1 LYEVA
6 YLIWLQGGR
15 VRVWILCAYLTTSAI
30 FTLVVFLILT
40 LARSEDRDYME
51 TTLMHEQN
59 GHLREDV
66 FADSVGA
73 SGGFP
78 PFF

>member
-1 LYEVA
+1 
-6 YLIWLQGGR
+6 
-15 VRVWILCAYLTTSAI
+15 
-30 FTLVVFLILT
+30 LVVFLILT

-51 TTLMHEQN
+51 MTLMHEQN